1 MILLLGII
9 SLPTDPVHEGGNF
22 NLVFRLFENV
32 SIEYKVN
39 IMNREIVRLWLG
51 FSAFLIEILGD
62 VLSRTSTID
71 NLRPASIKVRY
82 SFFI

>member
-1 MILLLGII
+1 M
-9 SLPTDPVHEGGNF
+9 
-22 NLVFRLFENV
+22 VFRLFEHV

-39 IMNREIVRLWLG
+39 IINREIVRLLLG

-62 VLSRTSTID
+62 VLSRASTID
-71 NLRPASIKVRY
+71 NLRPASRKVKY